1 MKNEGAEAKQKL
13 LASLAKESG
22 VGENDVVKVLTP
34 LGLNALID
42 HISREGGV
50 EALKTVQVGDLK
62 LAARLAN
69 GSLMT

>member
-1 MKNEGAEAKQKL
+1 MQNEGHDARQKL
-13 LASLAKESG
+13 LSSLAKQSG
-22 VGENDVVKVLTP
+22 VGEDDVVKVLTP

-42 HISREGGV
+42 HISRDGGV
-50 EALKTVQVGDLK
+50 EALRTVQIGDLK